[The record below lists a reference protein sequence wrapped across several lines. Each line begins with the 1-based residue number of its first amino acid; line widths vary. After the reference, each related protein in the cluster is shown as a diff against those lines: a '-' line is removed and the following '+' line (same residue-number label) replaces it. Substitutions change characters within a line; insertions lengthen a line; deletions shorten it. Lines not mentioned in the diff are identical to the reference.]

1 MNFDAVS
8 HWETARVRKKLV
20 RATLTSVLS
29 LQKEGEDVFQRNL
42 ERERSAR
49 KMTDRERTAS
59 QAYLEVAA
67 AHGVEY
73 VFGLPGTSGQE
84 FIGTIA
90 DQEKIR
96 FILALHETCVVSMA
110 DGYARVSGKPSLAQ
124 LSTLPGTAN
133 AVGALYDAYRDRS
146 PVVLT
151 STNVDT
157 RIVGRDSHTEGK
169 DLVELT
175 KQFTKWSC
183 EVHRADRIPEI
194 LNRAFKVAATP
205 PTGPV
210 YLSLPSNLLGEPINI
225 QNPDAERSRVVP
237 RMPGDPEALT
247 EAAGMLAEA
256 KRPLI
261 VAGSGI
267 AKTGAIKELV
277 ELAEIVAAPVV
288 MEPRYS
294 FLSFPT
300 THPYSFQ
307 IAERQPTFDLP
318 VWGEPDLILAIGC
331 RLIREYRYLPEPV
344 IKPETRCIH
353 IEEDPWEIGKVFPVD
368 LGIVAD
374 AKSALRSLLDVLPA
388 KVDGNHKAER
398 IERLKKA
405 KETVKAELEKR
416 IQNGWDATPINA
428 ARLVRTMDKLLEPD
442 ALIVNESPTSKD
454 ILMSN
459 FQFTPGRS
467 YFSNSSAGHL
477 GWGLGAAIGAKLASP
492 GRRVVACLGDGSCM
506 FGIQGLWTMAKYRVP
521 LVVIVFNNRAYM
533 AVKNQFRGTDER
545 IKIAAE
551 MGAELVGP
559 ELNFA
564 RIADSFGIFGQRVEE
579 PGQIEAA
586 LKRAL
591 DQSGPA
597 LVDVVISQNTR
608 KD

>member
-1 MNFDAVS
+1 
-8 HWETARVRKKLV
+8 
-20 RATLTSVLS
+20 
-29 LQKEGEDVFQRNL
+29 
-42 ERERSAR
+42 
-49 KMTDRERTAS
+49 MTDRERTAS

-110 DGYARVSGKPSLAQ
+110 DGHARVSGKPSLAQ

-133 AVGALYDAYRDRS
+133 SVGALYDAYRDRS

-183 EVHRADRIPEI
+183 EVHRSDRIPEI

-210 YLSLPSNLLGEPINI
+210 YLSLPSNLLGESISVK
-225 QNPDAERSRVVP
+225 NPDAERSRVVP
-237 RMPGDPEALT
+237 RMPGDPEAIKD
-247 EAAGMLAEA
+247 AARLLAEA
-256 KRPLI
+256 RRPLI

-267 AKTGAIKELV
+267 AKAHANEELIK
-277 ELAEIVAAPVV
+277 LAEMVAAPVV

-331 RLIREYRYLPEPV
+331 RLIREYRYIPEPV
-344 IKPETRCIH
+344 IKPDTRCIH

-368 LGIVAD
+368 LGIIAD
-374 AKSALRSLLDVLPA
+374 SKSALRSLVEAFPA
-388 KVDGNHKAER
+388 FANKSNGNRKMER
-398 IERLKKA
+398 IECLKKA

-416 IQNGWDATPINA
+416 AQNGWDAAPINA
-428 ARLVRTMDKLLEPD
+428 ARLVRTLDKLLAPD

-459 FQFTPGRS
+459 LQFAPSRS

-477 GWGLGAAIGAKLASP
+477 GWGLGAAIGATLASP

-533 AVKNQFRGTDER
+533 AVKNQFRGPEER

-551 MGAELVGP
+551 LGAELVGP

>member
-1 MNFDAVS
+1 MSAVS
-8 HWETARVRKKLV
+8 NEKI
-20 RATLTSVLS
+20 
-29 LQKEGEDVFQRNL
+29 
-42 ERERSAR
+42 
-49 KMTDRERTAS
+49 AS

-67 AHGVEY
+67 AHGVDY

-110 DGYARVSGKPSLAQ
+110 DGYARVSGRPALAQ

-146 PVVLT
+146 PVVVT

-157 RIVGRDSHTEGK
+157 RIAGRDSHTEGK
-169 DLVELT
+169 DLIELT

-210 YLSLPSNLLGEPINI
+210 YLSLPSNLLGEPINVT
-225 QNPDAERSRVVP
+225 NPEAERFRVVP
-237 RMPGDPEALT
+237 RIAGDPDALK
-247 EAAGMLAEA
+247 EAARLLAEA
-256 KRPLI
+256 RRPLI
-261 VAGSGI
+261 VAGSGV
-267 AKTGAIKELV
+267 AKAGAIEELV
-277 ELAEIVAAPVV
+277 KLAEMVAAPVV

-318 VWGEPDLILAIGC
+318 VWGQPDLIFAIGC
-331 RLIREYRYLPEPV
+331 RLIREYRYLEEPA
-344 IKPETRCIH
+344 IKPTAHCVH

-374 AKSALRSLLDVLPA
+374 PKSALSSLVEIFPKFSDQS
-388 KVDGNHKAER
+388 DGSRKTER
-398 IERLKKA
+398 IECLQKA
-405 KETVKAELEKR
+405 KAQTKAELESRVK
-416 IQNGWDATPINA
+416 QGWDTTPINA
-428 ARLVRTMDKLLEPD
+428 ARLMRTMDKLIEQD
-442 ALIVNESPTSKD
+442 VLIVNESPTSKD
-454 ILMSN
+454 ILMAN
-459 FQFTPGRS
+459 FQFSSARA
-467 YFSNSSAGHL
+467 YFSNSSAGYL
-477 GWGLGAAIGAKLASP
+477 GWGLGAGIGAALAAP
-492 GRRVVACLGDGSCM
+492 KRRVVACLGDGSAM
-506 FGIQGLWTMAKYRVP
+506 FGIQGLWTLAKYRVP
-521 LVVIVFNNRAYM
+521 LKVIVFNNRAYM
-533 AVKNQFRGTDER
+533 AVKNQFRGPEER
-545 IKIAAE
+545 IRLAAE
-551 MGAELVGP
+551 MGAELTGP
-559 ELNFA
+559 EINFA
-564 RIADSFGIFGQRVEE
+564 RLAETFGIFGQRVEQPDAIE
-579 PGQIEAA
+579 PA

-591 DQSGPA
+591 EQSGPA
-597 LVDVVISQNTR
+597 MVDVVISQNTR

>member
-1 MNFDAVS
+1 
-8 HWETARVRKKLV
+8 LV
-20 RATLTSVLS
+20 RATFTSLLS
-29 LQKEGEDVFQRNL
+29 LQKEGEDVFSGTL
-42 ERERSAR
+42 EGERSAR
-49 KMTDRERTAS
+49 NMIDRERTAS

-133 AVGALYDAYRDRS
+133 AIGALYDAYRDRS

-183 EVHRADRIPEI
+183 EVHRSDRIPEI

-210 YLSLPSNLLGEPINI
+210 YLSLPSNLLGESINI
-225 QNPDAERSRVVP
+225 KNPDAERSRLIP

-247 EAAGMLAEA
+247 EAARMLAEA
-256 KRPLI
+256 RRPLI

-267 AKTGAIKELV
+267 AKAGAIEELV
-277 ELAEIVAAPVV
+277 KLAETVAAPVV

-374 AKSALRSLLDVLPA
+374 AKSALRSLLEIFPV
-388 KVDGNHKAER
+388 KFDGDRKLER
-398 IERLKKA
+398 VECLRKA

-416 IQNGWDATPINA
+416 AQNGWDATPINA
-428 ARLVRTMDKLLEPD
+428 ARLVRTMDKLLD
-442 ALIVNESPTSKD
+442 SDVLIVNESPTSKD
-454 ILMSN
+454 IMMSN
-459 FQFTPGRS
+459 LQFTPSRA

-533 AVKNQFRGTDER
+533 AVKNQFRGPEER

-551 MGAELVGP
+551 LGAELVGP

-579 PGQIEAA
+579 PGQIEVA

-591 DQSGPA
+591 EQSGPA

>member
-1 MNFDAVS
+1 
-8 HWETARVRKKLV
+8 
-20 RATLTSVLS
+20 
-29 LQKEGEDVFQRNL
+29 
-42 ERERSAR
+42 
-49 KMTDRERTAS
+49 MTDLARTAS

-67 AHGVEY
+67 AHGVDY

-90 DQEKIR
+90 DQEKVR

-110 DGYARVSGKPSLAQ
+110 DGYARVTGRPSLAQ

-133 AVGALYDAYRDRS
+133 SVGALYDAYRDRS

-194 LNRAFKVAATP
+194 LNRAFKVASTP

-210 YLSLPSNLLGEPINI
+210 YLSLPSNLLGESISVK
-225 QNPDAERSRVVP
+225 NPDVERSRIVA
-237 RMPGDPEALT
+237 RMAADPDALKD
-247 EAAGMLAEA
+247 AAKLLAEA

-261 VAGSGI
+261 VAGSGV
-267 AKTGAIKELV
+267 AKAGAIEELIK
-277 ELAEIVAAPVV
+277 LAEMVAAPVV

-307 IAERQPTFDLP
+307 IAERQPTFNLP
-318 VWGEPDLILAIGC
+318 VWGEPDLIFAIGC
-331 RLIREYRYLPEPV
+331 RLIREYRYLPESV
-344 IKPETRCIH
+344 IKPETRCVH

-374 AKSALRSLLDVLPA
+374 PKSALRSLVELFPMFSEQSNGSLRT
-388 KVDGNHKAER
+388 ER
-398 IERLKKA
+398 IECLQKA
-405 KETVKAELEKR
+405 KAQTNAELESRVK
-416 IQNGWDATPINA
+416 QGWDATPINA
-428 ARLVRTMDKLLEPD
+428 ARLMRTMDKLIDQD

-454 ILMSN
+454 ILMDN
-459 FQFTPGRS
+459 FQFTRARS

-477 GWGLGAAIGAKLASP
+477 GWGLGAAIGAALASP
-492 GRRVVACLGDGSCM
+492 KRRVVACLGDGSAM
-506 FGIQGLWTMAKYRVP
+506 FGIQGLWTLAKYRVP

-533 AVKNQFRGTDER
+533 AVKNQFRGPEER
-545 IKIAAE
+545 IRIAAE

-559 ELNFA
+559 EINFSRLA
-564 RIADSFGIFGQRVEE
+564 ETFGIFGQRVEQPEAIE
-579 PGQIEAA
+579 PA

-591 DQSGPA
+591 EQSGPA
-597 LVDVVISQNTR
+597 VLDVVINQNTR

>member
-1 MNFDAVS
+1 MGMGD
-8 HWETARVRKKLV
+8 
-20 RATLTSVLS
+20 LTG
-29 LQKEGEDVFQRNL
+29 KERN
-42 ERERSAR
+42 
-49 KMTDRERTAS
+49 AS

-96 FILALHETCVVSMA
+96 FILALHETCVISMA
-110 DGYARVSGKPSLAQ
+110 DGHARVTGKPSLAQ

-146 PVVLT
+146 PIVVT

-175 KQFTKWSC
+175 KQFTKWSA

-210 YLSLPSNLLGEPINI
+210 YLSLPSNLLGEPIEA
-225 QNPDAERSRVVP
+225 QNPAAERSRVTP
-237 RMPGDPEALT
+237 RMPGDPEAMKD
-247 EAAGMLAEA
+247 AARLLAEA
-256 KRPLI
+256 RRPLI
-261 VAGSGI
+261 IAGSGI
-267 AKTGAIKELV
+267 AKTGATGELIK
-277 ELAEIVAAPVV
+277 LAEMVAAPVV

-300 THPYSFQ
+300 SHPQSFQ
-307 IAERQPTFDLP
+307 IPERQVTFKLP
-318 VWGEPDLILAIGC
+318 VWGEPDLIFAIGC
-331 RLIREYRYLPEPV
+331 RLIREYRYLSEPA
-344 IKPETRCIH
+344 IKPETRCVH

-368 LGIVAD
+368 LGIIAD
-374 AKSALRSLLDVLPA
+374 AKSALKALIEILPSFADISNGNRRS
-388 KVDGNHKAER
+388 ER
-398 IERLKKA
+398 LECLKKA
-405 KETVKAELEKR
+405 KDEVKVELEQR
-416 IQNGWDATPINA
+416 VREGWDETPINA
-428 ARLVRTMDKLLEPD
+428 ARLVRSMDKILGRDL
-442 ALIVNESPTSKD
+442 LIVNESPTSKD

-459 FQFTPGRS
+459 FQFTTGRS

-477 GWGLGAAIGAKLASP
+477 GWGLGAAIGATLASP
-492 GRRVVACLGDGSCM
+492 GRQVVACLGDGSTM
-506 FGIQGLWTMAKYRVP
+506 FGVQGLWTLAKYRVP
-521 LVVIVFNNRAYM
+521 LLVVVFNNRAYM
-533 AVKNQFRGTDER
+533 AVKNQFRGPEER
-545 IKIAAE
+545 VKLAAE

-564 RIADSFGIFGQRVEE
+564 RIAESFGVFGQRVEQPE
-579 PGQIEAA
+579 QIEPA

-597 LVDVVISQNTR
+597 LLDVVISQRSR

>member
-1 MNFDAVS
+1 MFYS
-8 HWETARVRKKLV
+8 G
-20 RATLTSVLS
+20 TL
-29 LQKEGEDVFQRNL
+29 EG
-42 ERERSAR
+42 ERSAR
-49 KMTDRERTAS
+49 NMIDRERTAS

-133 AVGALYDAYRDRS
+133 AIGALYDAYRDRS

-183 EVHRADRIPEI
+183 EVHRSDRIPEI

-210 YLSLPSNLLGEPINI
+210 YLSLPSNLLGESINI
-225 QNPDAERSRVVP
+225 KNPDAERSRLIP

-247 EAAGMLAEA
+247 EAARMLAEA
-256 KRPLI
+256 RRPLI

-267 AKTGAIKELV
+267 AKAGAIEELV
-277 ELAEIVAAPVV
+277 KLAETVAAPVV

-374 AKSALRSLLDVLPA
+374 AKSALRSLLETFPVNS
-388 KVDGNHKAER
+388 DGDRKLER
-398 IERLKKA
+398 VECLRKA
-405 KETVKAELEKR
+405 KETVKTELEKR
-416 IQNGWDATPINA
+416 AQNGWDATPINA
-428 ARLVRTMDKLLEPD
+428 ARLVRTMDKLLD
-442 ALIVNESPTSKD
+442 SDVLIVNESPTSKD

-459 FQFTPGRS
+459 LQFTPSRA

-533 AVKNQFRGTDER
+533 AVKNQFRGPEER
-545 IKIAAE
+545 IKIAAQL
-551 MGAELVGP
+551 GAELVGP

-579 PGQIEAA
+579 PGQIEVA

-591 DQSGPA
+591 EQSGPA

>member
-1 MNFDAVS
+1 
-8 HWETARVRKKLV
+8 
-20 RATLTSVLS
+20 
-29 LQKEGEDVFQRNL
+29 
-42 ERERSAR
+42 
-49 KMTDRERTAS
+49 MTELARTAS

-67 AHGVEY
+67 AHGVDY

-90 DQEKIR
+90 DQEKVR

-110 DGYARVSGKPSLAQ
+110 DGYARVTGRPSLAQ

-133 AVGALYDAYRDRS
+133 SVGALYDAYRDRS

-194 LNRAFKVAATP
+194 LNRAFKVASTP

-210 YLSLPSNLLGEPINI
+210 YLSLPSNLLGESISV
-225 QNPDAERSRVVP
+225 QNPDVERSRIVA
-237 RMPGDPEALT
+237 RMAGDPDALKD
-247 EAAGMLAEA
+247 AAKLLAQA

-261 VAGSGI
+261 VAGSGV
-267 AKTGAIKELV
+267 AKAGAVEELV
-277 ELAEIVAAPVV
+277 KLAETVAAPVV

-307 IAERQPTFDLP
+307 IAERQPAFNLP
-318 VWGEPDLILAIGC
+318 VWGEPDLIFAIGC
-331 RLIREYRYLPEPV
+331 RLIREYRYIPEPV
-344 IKPETRCIH
+344 IKPETRCVH

-374 AKSALRSLLDVLPA
+374 PKSALRSLLEIFPMFSEESNGRR
-388 KVDGNHKAER
+388 KTER
-398 IERLKKA
+398 IECLQKA
-405 KETVKAELEKR
+405 KAQTKTELESRSKT
-416 IQNGWDATPINA
+416 GWDATPINA
-428 ARLVRTMDKLLEPD
+428 ARLMRTMDKLIDQD

-459 FQFTPGRS
+459 FQFTSARS

-477 GWGLGAAIGAKLASP
+477 GWGLGAAIGAALASP
-492 GRRVVACLGDGSCM
+492 KRRVVACLGDGSAM
-506 FGIQGLWTMAKYRVP
+506 FGIQGLWTLAKYRVP
-521 LVVIVFNNRAYM
+521 LLVIVFNNRAYM
-533 AVKNQFRGTDER
+533 AVKNQFRGPEER
-545 IKIAAE
+545 IRIAAE

-559 ELNFA
+559 EINFSRLA
-564 RIADSFGIFGQRVEE
+564 ETFGIFGQRVEQPEAIE
-579 PGQIEAA
+579 PA

-591 DQSGPA
+591 EQSGPA
-597 LVDVVISQNTR
+597 VLDVVINQNTR